1 MARRYGRKI
10 TCAYAE
16 PTPKPKKI
24 RQPRPTL
31 SDAEKALKKA
41 ETAARA
47 ETRKKVKAWEEE
59 ILACEHT
66 LTLEQ
71 LATGPIPA
79 SGVSGIQIY
88 GVLLV

>member
-47 ETRKKVKAWEEE
+47 ETRKKVKAWEEGLKE
-59 ILACEHT
+59 WTSED
-66 LTLEQ
+66 
-71 LATGPIPA
+71 GYR
-79 SGVSGIQIY
+79 GVRFVDGTKVGAAGLYSSNVIN
-88 GVLLV
+88 